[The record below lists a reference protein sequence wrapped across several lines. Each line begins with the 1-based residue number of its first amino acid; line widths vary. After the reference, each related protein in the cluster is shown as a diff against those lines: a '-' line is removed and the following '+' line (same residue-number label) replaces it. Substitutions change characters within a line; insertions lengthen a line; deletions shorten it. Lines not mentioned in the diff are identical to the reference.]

1 MMKKILSF
9 IKSIFE
15 NKSFTSKKVKGNSV
29 KINQNKVNVKGNI
42 VQNINVGGVTEK
54 EDHTND
60 EWY

>member
-9 IKSIFE
+9 IKSIFFFYC
-15 NKSFTSKKVKGNSV
+15 FTSKKVKGNSV

-60 EWY
+60 E

>member
-1 MMKKILSF
+1 MLSF

-60 EWY
+60 E

>member
-15 NKSFTSKKVKGNSV
+15 NKSF
-29 KINQNKVNVKGNI
+29 KGNI

-60 EWY
+60 E